1 MKNKYTPFQA
11 WFVTFCEEK
20 QIDLSEPVPCTEGI
34 LQVGDVCSVIM
45 NCHPKEQAQIK
56 NTLVVIDFKNGDV
69 IDFFKFLA
77 LKLDQSHKA
86 ELII

>member
-11 WFVTFCEEK
+11 WFVTFCDEK
-20 QIDLSEPVPCTEGI
+20 QIDLSEPVLCTEGI

-45 NCHPKEQAQIK
+45 NCPPKEQAQIK
-56 NTLVVIDFKNGDV
+56 NTLVL